1 MSATAGP
8 ASGPTPP
15 PTAPPAQAG
24 ASSGPPATPAAQP
37 LLAEHRGLTDGVQ
50 EALLGLLMD
59 REVAPGA
66 PLRTE
71 ALAARLGVSA
81 TPVREALARLEST
94 GLVERTVRRGYR
106 AAPLLGAQE
115 LEQLLDVR
123 LVVEPGIAARACRRA
138 GPEQVAALRAS
149 VAAQRSS
156 PTGPGYRHFKAYL
169 AADWA
174 FHQLLAEA
182 TGNPFLVRTLDS
194 FRGFVHRLHQDE
206 ERIEDSAES
215 VAEHESVIAALVAG
229 DERAASEAMREHLE
243 GVRERASG

>member
-8 ASGPTPP
+8 FPRPSPP
-15 PTAPPAQAG
+15 
-24 ASSGPPATPAAQP
+24 QP
-37 LLAEHRGLTDGVQ
+37 LLADHRGLTDGVQ

-94 GLVERTVRRGYR
+94 GLVQRTVRRGYR
-106 AAPLLGAQE
+106 AAPLLGEEE
-115 LEQLLDVR
+115 LAQLLDVR
-123 LVVEPGIAARACRRA
+123 LVVEPGIAERACRRA
-138 GPEQVAALRAS
+138 GPEQIAALRAS
-149 VAAQRSS
+149 VATQRSS
-156 PTGPGYRHFKAYL
+156 PTGPGYRHFKDYL
-169 AADWA
+169 AADWS

-206 ERIEDSAES
+206 ERIEDSVES
-215 VAEHESVIAALVAG
+215 VAEHEAVIAALVAG
-229 DERAASEAMREHLE
+229 SPEAAAQAMREHLE
-243 GVRERASG
+243 GVRERARGH

>member
-8 ASGPTPP
+8 STRPTPP
-15 PTAPPAQAG
+15 PQP
-24 ASSGPPATPAAQP
+24 SGRPSGQP

-71 ALAARLGVSA
+71 ALAAQLGVSA

-106 AAPLLGAQE
+106 AAPLLGAHE
-115 LEQLLDVR
+115 LEQLLEVR
-123 LVVEPGIAARACRRA
+123 LVVEPGIAERACRRA
-138 GPEQVAALRAS
+138 GPADVAALRAS
-149 VAAQRSS
+149 VTAQRTS
-156 PTGPGYRHFKAYL
+156 PTGPGYAAFKAYL
-169 AADWA
+169 AADWS

-215 VAEHESVIAALVAG
+215 VAEHEAVIAELVARSPEG
-229 DERAASEAMREHLE
+229 AARAMRVHLE
-243 GVRERASG
+243 GVRERAVGP